1 MNVGG
6 ELESEL
12 MDSLTSFINLV
23 VAGNVPTFARPF
35 FFGATLIGLSK
46 NDGGVRPIAIGCTL
60 QRLAAK
66 CCACLV
72 KEEVGS
78 RLFPIQLGF
87 GTSRGAEAAVHSA
100 RGLSFLVCKR
110 VNSC

>member
-60 QRLAAK
+60 RRLAAK

-78 RLFPIQLGF
+78 RTLPHSVRFWYKPRGGGSRSFSEVFPF
-87 GTSRGAEAAVHSA
+87 WYA
-100 RGLSFLVCKR
+100 RG
-110 VNSC
+110 